1 MMMKKTSVFA
11 AIQRMRSLKHVPAIF
26 VILEASATGYD

>member
-11 AIQRMRSLKHVPAIF
+11 AMQKLRSLKYVLYISVF
-26 VILEASATGYD
+26 LEASATGYD

>member
-11 AIQRMRSLKHVPAIF
+11 AIQKIRSLKHVLAIS